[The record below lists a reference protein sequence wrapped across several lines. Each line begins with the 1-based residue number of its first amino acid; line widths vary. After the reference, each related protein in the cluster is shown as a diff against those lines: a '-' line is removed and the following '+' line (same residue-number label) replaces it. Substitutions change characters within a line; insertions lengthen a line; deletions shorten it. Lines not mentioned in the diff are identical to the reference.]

1 MDMGETLRFAREQQG
16 LSLDVISQRTKINT
30 EKLRAIEE
38 NDIQKLP
45 SGIFLRGF
53 LRAYARELGLDVED
67 TVNRYVAQFESEAS
81 IAEDVPLEETVE
93 EAPDE
98 ISETQRIEES
108 LREMSMWGVV
118 AIVVLSLGLL
128 AYMTLRSP
136 SVSPAPT
143 VARAEAPPVVAP
155 PPAFAMPVPT
165 APPLPADNV
174 VPPPLPSESGSAVS
188 PLAPVSVATAS
199 PPPAPVTAVTPRSTP
214 EETGTAGVQEPP
226 VVQNSNT
233 IELTIETVGPCW
245 VEAIVDGQTVIYAMM
260 QEGERQRIER
270 GNDVVLRVGDPAAFT
285 YSINGVAGKPIGQP
299 GTASSVHITTENYH
313 EFIITEPAPS
323 ACGVSLD
330 ESARPQLG
338 VGLPQLLFG
347 VHHNWAA
354 PRDRLLNR
362 FARDEQKTD
371 PVVARLHHYLIA
383 PIEQHQKPVRDV
395 GESTIRVACAH
406 AIGHRFAWF
415 GPVTKSS

>member
-214 EETGTAGVQEPP
+214 EETGTAGVQERP

-313 EFIITEPAPS
+313 EFMTEPAP
-323 ACGVSLD
+323 
-330 ESARPQLG
+330 
-338 VGLPQLLFG
+338 
-347 VHHNWAA
+347 
-354 PRDRLLNR
+354 
-362 FARDEQKTD
+362 
-371 PVVARLHHYLIA
+371 
-383 PIEQHQKPVRDV
+383 
-395 GESTIRVACAH
+395 
-406 AIGHRFAWF
+406 
-415 GPVTKSS
+415 